1 MKKRIILIVFL
12 LTNLFGFTQNEG
24 NDLIGNWQTNDKIY
38 LIKIFKENNQYQ
50 ATIYSIK
57 GKIVEKKKNN
67 IWDVKFNPDKKIW
80 ENGKLQL
87 PDMKHSVDCQ
97 IKMSNKNEAIIL
109 GYHGIKFLGKER
121 KMKRI
126 NE

>member
-12 LTNLFGFTQNEG
+12 LTNLFGFAQNEG

-38 LIKIFKENNQYQ
+38 LIKIFKENNQYH
-50 ATIYSIK
+50 ATIYSINS
-57 GKIVEKKKNN
+57 KIVEKKKNN
-67 IWDVKFNPDKKIW
+67 IWDLKFNPDKKIW

-87 PDMKHSVDCQ
+87 PDMKHSVDCE
-97 IKMSNKNEAIIL
+97 IKMNSKSEATIL

-121 KMKRI
+121 KIKRI
-126 NE
+126 DE

>member
-12 LTNLFGFTQNEG
+12 LTNLFGFTQNDG

-57 GKIVEKKKNN
+57 GKIVEKKKKN
-67 IWDVKFNPDKKIW
+67 IWDLKFNPDKKIW

-87 PDMKHSVDCQ
+87 PDMEHSVDCQ

-126 NE
+126 DE

>member
-12 LTNLFGFTQNEG
+12 LTNLFGFTQNDG

-38 LIKIFKENNQYQ
+38 LIKIFKENKKYK

-67 IWDVKFNPDKKIW
+67 IWDLKFNPDKKIW

-87 PDMKHSVDCQ
+87 PDMEHSVDCQ

-126 NE
+126 DE

>member
-12 LTNLFGFTQNEG
+12 LTNLFGFTQNDG

-50 ATIYSIK
+50 ATIYSMK

-67 IWDVKFNPDKKIW
+67 IWDLKFNFYNKIW

-87 PDMKHSVDCQ
+87 PDMEHSVDCQ